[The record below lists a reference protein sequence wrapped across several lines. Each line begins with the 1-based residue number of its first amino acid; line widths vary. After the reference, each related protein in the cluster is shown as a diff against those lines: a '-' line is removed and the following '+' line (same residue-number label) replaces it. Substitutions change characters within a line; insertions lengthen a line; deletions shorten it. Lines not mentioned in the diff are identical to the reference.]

1 MQTLF
6 DGDVDVSY
14 SQLYI
19 YSGGPE
25 TRDPLADA
33 FSGQQNGVCG
43 GAWPGFVFLTGL
55 NVGYLPFRVERHDE
69 APPVDDGWEDIVE
82 VSFRPATP
90 EVALVEWGGGHSW
103 PLDLDPTDL
112 RVRSGGNAW
121 GLGRLDRALLDAVA
135 QSVFAE
141 VRRLFLAD

>member
-6 DGDVDVSY
+6 DGDRRRLLLPALHL
-14 SQLYI
+14 QRRP
-19 YSGGPE
+19 GAG
-25 TRDPLADA
+25 DPLADA
-33 FSGQQNGVCG
+33 FSGQQNGLCG
-43 GAWPGFVFLTGL
+43 GAWPGFLFLTTGL
-55 NVGYLPFRVERHDE
+55 NVGYVPFRVERHDE

-112 RVRSGGNAW
+112 RVPLQRQRKGPGQARPCAPRRRRRRRS
-121 GLGRLDRALLDAVA
+121 
-135 QSVFAE
+135 
-141 VRRLFLAD
+141 